1 MTLPR
6 PPRLRA
12 ALWVIRFASLFVPRE
27 RRAGWRE
34 QWVAEVTHRWQAER
48 HRPARDLVLWSFG
61 AFSHAWYLFRTEF
74 TMDNIWQDIRYA
86 FRSLRNG
93 PGLIAM
99 AVVSLGIG
107 IGATTAIFSAVDV
120 FMLRPLPYADAD
132 RLMKV
137 YTSNEDRGWTTVN
150 PSVPDYLDFREQ
162 SQTMDIAAYDAANFN
177 LSGDDRPER
186 LIGMQVSANFFS
198 VLGTQPALGRG
209 FTPDEETVGRHRVI
223 AISDGLW
230 HRRFGA
236 DSSVLGETVLLDGEA
251 HTIVGVMPAGFW
263 FESPAYEMWAP
274 LPITGEESRM
284 SYYLDLLA
292 RVRDG
297 RSVDQAQEEMRRIAT
312 GLAAAYPET
321 SAGNSA
327 RVITLHEDIFDEGFK
342 MGSLI
347 SSVAVVFVLL
357 IVCVNVANL
366 LLTRAAGRNRE
377 IAVRG
382 ALGAG
387 RMRIVR
393 QLLTESLLI
402 SVIGGI
408 VGVAF
413 SVFAIRVLVSWMPAE
428 FPRVAEIGLDGRVF
442 VFATAI
448 TLMTGVLFGLAPAL
462 QSLKT
467 KFTDALKEGGRTG
480 SGASSGRLRKVL
492 VVGEVAM
499 AVTLLVSSTL
509 LVKGYMGLRDVDNG
523 YDPTDVLTV
532 RLTLPEADYPDSTAI
547 ERFYRAIIP
556 RFEAM
561 PGVVSVG
568 ATTVLPDQGNR
579 GAFYSIP
586 GEDVEGPGRQVVG
599 YRVVHQGYFEAF
611 DIPVVRGR
619 GFEPSDAF
627 GAPPVALINQ
637 LMAERHW
644 PDGDPIGQEIE
655 LSSGRRQIVGVVQT
669 IRDLGPDSPG
679 FAMLYLTAMQ
689 RPVRSLAWL
698 IETTSPPATLA
709 DAVRAE
715 VRAVDPNL
723 PVYSVASMQSLVM
736 QALDSENIMAKVMAS
751 LAGIALILAIGG
763 VYGVMAYSV
772 SQRTQEMGI
781 RLALGAQSTNIISM
795 VVRQGTMLAVIGVVT
810 GIVVALGVTRGLTF
824 FLYGVNP
831 FDPLT
836 FAGVALLLLG
846 AAVAATYFPA
856 RRAVNVDPIVALRSE

>member
-1 MTLPR
+1 MTGPR
-6 PPRLRA
+6 SARLRI
-12 ALWVIRFASLFVPRE
+12 ALAVIRFASLFVPRG
-27 RRAGWRE
+27 RRSEWRA
-34 QWVAEVTHRWQAER
+34 QWVAEVTHRWQARR
-48 HRPARDLVLWSFG
+48 HHPARDLVLWSFG

-93 PGLIAM
+93 TGLIAM

-132 RLMKV
+132 QLMKV
-137 YTSNEDRGWTTVN
+137 YTSNEDRGWTSVS
-150 PSVPDYLDFREQ
+150 PSMPDYLDFREQ
-162 SQTMDIAAYDAANFN
+162 SQTMDIAAYDGASFN
-177 LSGDDRPER
+177 LSGSERPER
-186 LIGMQVSANFFS
+186 LIGMQVSPNFFA

-209 FTPDEETVGRHRVI
+209 FTADEETAGRHRVI
-223 AISDGLW
+223 VISDGLW

-236 DSSVLGETVLLDGEA
+236 DSSVLGETVLLNGEA

-263 FESPAYEMWAP
+263 FESPTYEMWAP
-274 LPITGEESRM
+274 LPVTGEESRM

-297 RSVDQAQEEMRRIAT
+297 RSVDQAQGEIGRIAA
-312 GLAAAYPET
+312 GLAAAYPES

-327 RVITLHEDIFDEGFK
+327 RVVSLHEDIFDEGFK

-347 SSVAVVFVLL
+347 SSVAVAFVLL
-357 IVCVNVANL
+357 IVCANVANL

-387 RMRIVR
+387 RMRIIR

-402 SVIGGI
+402 SVIGGV

-413 SVFAIRVLVSWMPAE
+413 SVFAIRVLVSWMPAD
-428 FPRVAEIGLDGRVF
+428 FPRVSEIGLDGRNLM
-442 VFATAI
+442 FASTI
-448 TLMTGVLFGLAPAL
+448 TLLTGVLFGLAPAL

-480 SGASSGRLRKVL
+480 TGARSGRMRKAL

-509 LVKGYMGLRDVDNG
+509 LVKGYMGLRDVENG

-532 RLTLPEADYPDSTAI
+532 RLTLPESDYADSTAI
-547 ERFYRAIIP
+547 DRFYQEIKS
-556 RFEAM
+556 RFAGM
-561 PGVVSVG
+561 PGVVTVG
-568 ATTVLPDQGNR
+568 ATTVLPDQGGA

-586 GEDVEGPGRQVVG
+586 GEDVEQAQRLVVG
-599 YRVVHQGYFEAF
+599 YRVVEPGYFDAF
-611 DIPVVRGR
+611 DIPMARGR
-619 GFEPSDAF
+619 GFEPTDRL
-627 GAPPVALINQ
+627 GAPPVALINE

-644 PDGDPIGQEIE
+644 PDGDPIGKEIE

-669 IRDLGPDSPG
+669 IRDFGPDSPG
-679 FAMLYLTAMQ
+679 GPMMYLTTNQ
-689 RPVRSLAWL
+689 RPVRSLTWL
-698 IETTSPPATLA
+698 IETTSPPAALA

-723 PVYSVASMQSLVM
+723 PAYRVVSMQSLVM
-736 QALDSENIMAKVMAS
+736 QALESETIMAKVMAS
-751 LAGIALILAIGG
+751 LAGIALVLAIGG

-781 RLALGAQSTNIISM
+781 RLALGAQSANVMSM
-795 VVRQGTMLAVIGVVT
+795 VVRQGAVLAVIGVVS
-810 GIVVALGVTRGLTF
+810 GLAVALAVTRSLTF

-831 FDPLT
+831 FDPVT
-836 FAGVALLLLG
+836 FGGVAVLLLA

-856 RRAVNVDPIVALRSE
+856 RRAINVDPIVALRSE